1 MRMACVVEKKEANI
15 LVFLHSS
22 FLFLVNSS
30 VLAQINFLGNLYW
43 ECDWRLC

>member
-1 MRMACVVEKKEANI
+1 MACVVEKNEANI

-22 FLFLVNSS
+22 FFILFLVNSS
-30 VLAQINFLGNLYW
+30 VLAQINFPGSLSQ